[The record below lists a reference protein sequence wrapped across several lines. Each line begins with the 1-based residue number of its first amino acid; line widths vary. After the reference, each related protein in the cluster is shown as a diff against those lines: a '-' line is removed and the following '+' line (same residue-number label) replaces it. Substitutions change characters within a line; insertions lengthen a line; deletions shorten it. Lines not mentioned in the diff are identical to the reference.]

1 MVLATVALFV
11 ALGGG
16 AWAASGGLIGAGGVI
31 HACVPNKGGPL
42 SVVRP
47 GEKCGRG
54 QRRISFN
61 QQGPPGQTGPQ
72 GPPGPAGRQG
82 GQGSK
87 GDQGPAG
94 PGATTFTTTLDSGM
108 VGATLETLG
117 NGLTVTGSCDF
128 GGSHV
133 EVGVKTTAGTNT
145 LQVSGTASNGSSV
158 FPADNENLSGIGQGG
173 SANADMDVL
182 ARDAAV
188 GTFARIDIHGSLGSP
203 CEFWGMII
211 PSG

>member
-42 SVVRP
+42 SVVPP

-72 GPPGPAGRQG
+72 GPPGQAGRQG
-82 GQGSK
+82 GQGAK

-94 PGATTFTTTLDSGM
+94 PGATTFTTTLASGTFA
-108 VGATLETLG
+108 ATLETLD
-117 NGLTVTGSCDF
+117 NGISITGSCNAN
-128 GGSHV
+128 V
-133 EVGVKTTAGTNT
+133 EVGVKTTSTTNT

-158 FPADNENLSGIGQGG
+158 FPADNQNLSGIAQGG
-173 SANADMDVL
+173 SVNSDLDVL
-182 ARDAAV
+182 ARDGAV
-188 GTFARIDIHGSLGSP
+188 SGKFARIDIHGTQGSP
-203 CEFWGMII
+203 CDIWGMII